1 MTGSIVVP
9 LRVSIE
15 CVNAWEGI
23 SGNSDR
29 SGADGPPKRISYCGP
44 AAIELRPSVGNDTR
58 LTCSSADTSISRT
71 NIIHI
76 IPHLSIPERRS
87 QHLASKAV
95 GVLVGASWRGMI
107 LTMSDAEIERI
118 FRSLDRIEARLAKLE
133 ELEAMRKGQ
142 DRAASMTRG
151 TVAMLIA
158 AISCA
163 TGVTTAIV
171 THVI

>member
-1 MTGSIVVP
+1 
-9 LRVSIE
+9 
-15 CVNAWEGI
+15 
-23 SGNSDR
+23 
-29 SGADGPPKRISYCGP
+29 
-44 AAIELRPSVGNDTR
+44 
-58 LTCSSADTSISRT
+58 
-71 NIIHI
+71 
-76 IPHLSIPERRS
+76 
-87 QHLASKAV
+87 
-95 GVLVGASWRGMI
+95 MI

-151 TVAMLIA
+151 AVAMLIA